1 MLSWSVYY
9 SVSYDAEHQ
18 SPFLP
23 SPKQMRGGHTAS
35 HSNGGGDDDD
45 DGDDSDGD
53 EDGWYNDSEKAV

>member
-1 MLSWSVYY
+1 MYH

-23 SPKQMRGGHTAS
+23 SPKQMRGDLTAS
-35 HSNGGGDDDD
+35 HCNGG
-45 DGDDSDGD
+45 DGDDASDGD